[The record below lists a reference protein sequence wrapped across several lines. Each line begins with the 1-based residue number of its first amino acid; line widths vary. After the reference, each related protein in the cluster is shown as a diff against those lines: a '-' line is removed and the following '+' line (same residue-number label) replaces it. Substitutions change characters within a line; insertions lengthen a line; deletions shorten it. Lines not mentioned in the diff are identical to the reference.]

1 MARYYDA
8 RRTYEGTARF
18 VDAALRR
25 DDSLFTPGRAI
36 WTKHLL
42 DELDERFIQRPDM
55 RADVGFEA
63 KLRDQLA
70 GASPAAVQLMGEV
83 MYLYYL
89 PARWNVGGAAKRSR
103 IGEVLSW
110 SPATV
115 SMPGDLDAILDD
127 GVGSG
132 GSSFSTRKPAI
143 LAQLIRYV
151 RAWKAL
157 DQASRDG
164 ALDDPWAF
172 KAFIGGI
179 PVEEGAYFARE
190 ALLHMVHPDTFE
202 RIFSRSEKRRLVDA
216 LKDFAPAEG
225 DNDRRIWE
233 LRQLVGARIGTDFD
247 WYETIPA
254 RALWRPF
261 DDPWTGYIFWAGRF
275 KALSVFDKE
284 ERDYKLVIAEH
295 MSAARAA
302 VLAGAD
308 DWVAKLKRAYGSPN
322 NITSYFAH
330 GSFLRWVEAN
340 PDVARGLLAELWDGS
355 GEPLDRF
362 ETFINAVPREA
373 VAGRGGRTNVLALL
387 LLAIDAYGLP
397 PFKVTALQRSY
408 GLVKF
413 DAGPG
418 DPEIDLYRRSL
429 RFYDKVLERGKTD
442 GLELRDRLDAQGV
455 MYCIADWDVGPEWP
469 PEERVAFE
477 RWRGAQPA
485 TTADEEDQEDED
497 IEEEPVG
504 PTAVPAVDDQVPVD
518 PLPPLAA
525 RLLLDEG
532 YLREIADLLDHRRQV
547 IFYGPPGTGKTYVA
561 RELAWALSGDKAR
574 VRLVQFHPSY
584 AYEDFIEGYRPKAGG
599 DPGFELRNGPFKALA
614 QAALADRSHDYYLV
628 IDEMNRGNVAKVLG
642 ELYFLLEYRDEKI
655 QLQYSAEPF
664 ELPPNLRI
672 IGTMNTADRSIALL
686 DAALRRRFAFI
697 PFFPDRPPVEGLL
710 RRWLRKNR
718 PEMAWVADVVDR
730 ANERL
735 ADRNGAIGPSFFLKS
750 DLDEGRLEG
759 IWRHEI
765 GPYLEDHF
773 LDDPER
779 LREFE
784 LPALRGRPSAVPAD
798 VSPGADA
805 TATVAGDAPST
816 ADEDDVAPS

>member
-36 WTKHLL
+36 WTTRLL
-42 DELDERFIQRPDM
+42 DELDDRFIRHPDM
-55 RADVGFEA
+55 RTDVGFEA

-70 GASPAAVQLMGEV
+70 GASADAIQLMGEV
-83 MYLYYL
+83 MYAYYL
-89 PARWNVGGAAKRSR
+89 PARWNVGGPAKRAR
-103 IGEVLSW
+103 INEVMGW
-110 SPATV
+110 APRPVQIPA
-115 SMPGDLDAILDD
+115 DLDAILDD

-151 RAWKAL
+151 RAWKSL
-157 DQASRDG
+157 DQAARDG
-164 ALDDPWAF
+164 DLTDPWAF
-172 KAFIGGI
+172 REFVASV

-190 ALLHMVHPDTFE
+190 ALLHCVHPDTFE
-202 RIFSRSEKRRLVDA
+202 RIFSRSEKWRLADA
-216 LKDFAPAEG
+216 LKAFAPADT
-225 DNDRRIWE
+225 DNDRRIWA
-233 LRQLVGARIGTDFD
+233 LRQLVGGRIGTDFD

-254 RALWRPF
+254 RALWKPF
-261 DDPWTGYIFWAGRF
+261 DDPWTGYVFWAAQFRG
-275 KALSVFDKE
+275 LSVFDKE
-284 ERDYKLVIAEH
+284 ERDYKLVIADH
-295 MSAARAA
+295 MGEARDA
-302 VLAGAD
+302 LIAD
-308 DWVAKLKRAYGSPN
+308 QPDWPAKLKRAYGAPN
-322 NITSYFAH
+322 NITSFFNH
-330 GSFLRWVEAN
+330 GKFLDWVGLRGDEAG
-340 PDVARGLLAELWDGS
+340 ALLRDLWAGAGD
-355 GEPLDRF
+355 PLDRF
-362 ETFINAVPREA
+362 GRLLEQVPKEA
-373 VAGRGGRTNVLALL
+373 VAGPGTRTNVLSLL
-387 LLAIDAYGLP
+387 LLALDRHGLP
-397 PFKVTALQRSY
+397 PFKVTALERSY
-408 GLVKF
+408 ALVNF
-413 DAGPG
+413 AGDAAHS
-418 DPEIDLYRRSL
+418 EIELYRRSIA
-429 RFYDKVLERGKTD
+429 FYDELLERAKTD

-455 MYCIADWDVGPEWP
+455 MYCIADWGAGDDWP
-469 PEERVAFE
+469 PEERSAFD
-477 RWRGAQPA
+477 RWRGGPPPA
-485 TTADEEDQEDED
+485 KADEDED
-497 IEEEPVG
+497 ELADESDPTFAT
-504 PTAVPAVDDQVPVD
+504 PTAADGARID
-518 PLPPLAA
+518 PIPDLAA

-532 YLREIADLLDHRRQV
+532 GLREIADLLDHKRQV
-547 IFYGPPGTGKTYVA
+547 VFYGPPGTGKTYVA
-561 RELAWALSGDKAR
+561 RELAWALTGDRER

-584 AYEDFIEGYRPKAGG
+584 AYEDFIEGYRPKPGG
-599 DPGFELRNGPFKALA
+599 DPGFELRDGPFKALA
-614 QAALADRSHDYYLV
+614 RAALADRSHDYYLV

-642 ELYFLLEYRDEKI
+642 ELYFLLEYRDERI

-718 PEMAWVADVVDR
+718 PEMAWVSDVVDL

-750 DLDEGRLEG
+750 DLDETRLER

-779 LREFE
+779 LREFD
-784 LPALRGRPSAVPAD
+784 LAVLRGRPVAPEPAPD
-798 VSPGADA
+798 PDAGPAPGF
-805 TATVAGDAPST
+805 
-816 ADEDDVAPS
+816 EDDVAPS

>member
-8 RRTYEGTARF
+8 KHTYEGTARF
-18 VDAALRR
+18 VDATLRR

-36 WTKHLL
+36 WTSLLL
-42 DELDERFIQRPDM
+42 DELDERFIRRPDM
-55 RADVGFEA
+55 RTDVGFEA

-70 GASPAAVQLMGEV
+70 GASPDAVQLMGEV
-83 MYLYYL
+83 MYAYYL
-89 PARWNVGGAAKRSR
+89 PARWTVGGSVKRSR
-103 IGEVLSW
+103 IAEVLAW
-110 SPATV
+110 SPSPV
-115 SMPGDLDAILDD
+115 SIPPDLDAILDD

-157 DQASRDG
+157 DQATRDA
-164 ALDDPWAF
+164 ALADPWAF
-172 KAFIGGI
+172 KAFVTSV

-190 ALLHMVHPDTFE
+190 SLLHIVHTDTFE
-202 RIFSRSEKRRLVDA
+202 RIFSRSEKWRLVDA
-216 LKDFAPAEG
+216 LKEFSPDDP
-225 DNDRRIWE
+225 DNDRRIWS
-233 LRQLVGARIGTDFD
+233 LRLTVGSRVGADFD
-247 WYETIPA
+247 WYDTIPA

-261 DDPWTGYIFWAGRF
+261 DDPWTGYVFWAGRF
-275 KALSVFDKE
+275 KALPVFDKE
-284 ERDYKLVIAEH
+284 ERDYKLVIADH
-295 MSAARAA
+295 MGEARDAL
-302 VLAGAD
+302 LAGQP
-308 DWVAKLKRAYGSPN
+308 DWAAKLKRAYGTPN
-322 NITSYFAH
+322 NLTSFFNHGKFLDWVIAH
-330 GSFLRWVEAN
+330 VDQAEPLLR
-340 PDVARGLLAELWDGS
+340 DLWDGA
-355 GEPLDRF
+355 GDPLERF
-362 ETFINAVPREA
+362 SRFIDQVPREA
-373 VAGRGGRTNVLALL
+373 VAGIGTRTNVFSLL
-387 LLAIDAYGLP
+387 LLAIDRYGLP
-397 PFKVTALQRSY
+397 PFKVTALERSY
-408 GLVKF
+408 GLVKY
-413 DAGPG
+413 PG
-418 DPEIDLYRRSL
+418 DVPTTEIGLYRRSIS
-429 RFYDKVLERGKTD
+429 FYDRLLERAKTD

-455 MYCIADWDVGPEWP
+455 MYCIADWGASGDWA
-469 PEERVAFE
+469 PEERPAYE
-477 RWRGAQPA
+477 RWRGGQLPA
-485 TTADEEDQEDED
+485 EPEEGEDD
-497 IEEEPVG
+497 AIDEPVE
-504 PTAVPAVDDQVPVD
+504 PTPVQAAGDSGRAD
-518 PLPPLAA
+518 PLPELAA
-525 RLLLDEG
+525 RLLLDEA
-532 YLREIADLLDHRRQV
+532 YLREIADLLDHKRQV
-547 IFYGPPGTGKTYVA
+547 VFYGPPGTGKTYVA
-561 RELAWALSGDKAR
+561 RELAWALSGDKKR

-599 DPGFELRNGPFKALA
+599 DPGFELRDGPFKALA
-614 QAALADRSHDYYLV
+614 LTALADRSHDYYLV

-750 DLDEGRLEG
+750 DLDEARLER

-784 LPALRGRPSAVPAD
+784 LPSLRGRPGGAVEFAET
-798 VSPGADA
+798 G
-805 TATVAGDAPST
+805 VAAA
-816 ADEDDVAPS
+816 ADEDDAAPA